1 MGRQPDGLGAIIKR
15 MIALVHDWLN
25 QLGGAEDV
33 LESIVDLYPGR
44 PLYTSLYDRERMPAH
59 WRDWDIRTSFID
71 RLPMAHRKQQLY
83 FPLYPVAFE
92 QFDLRGY
99 DVVLSNKSGFCHGVI
114 TGPETMHVCYCL
126 TPTRYV
132 WRYHQYA
139 EQEALGRMTR
149 AGLVPF
155 LTFLRLWDRLAADR
169 VDHFIA
175 ISDEVRRRI
184 AKVYRR
190 ESTIIYPPVD
200 TARFAPS
207 ARVEDYYLF
216 VGRLVPYRRLDV
228 LIEAF
233 NRMGRP
239 LYIAGSGRDRER
251 LEALAGP
258 TVKFLG
264 FVPDADLPD
273 LLARCRA
280 FVWPG
285 EEDFGISPLQ
295 ANAAG
300 RPVIAYA
307 AGGAK
312 ETVITG
318 SDPATVTG
326 ALFAEQTVGAIIE
339 TVEGFDPL
347 SVRPTV
353 VRRHAEQFDTGV
365 FKQRLRTFVEE
376 KLEAWNYAN
385 SGRSSVAAGDSSSFR
400 R

>member
-1 MGRQPDGLGAIIKR
+1 
-15 MIALVHDWLN
+15 MIALIHDWLN
-25 QLGGAEDV
+25 QRGGAEDV
-33 LESIVDLYPGR
+33 LEALVALYPDA
-44 PLYTSLYDRERMPAH
+44 PLYTALYDRARMPAH
-59 WRDWDIRTSFID
+59 WREWDIRTGFID
-71 RLPMAHRKQQLY
+71 RLPLAQRKPQLY
-83 FPLYPVAFE
+83 FPLYPHNFE

-139 EQEALGRMTR
+139 ERENLGRTTR
-149 AGLVPF
+149 LALAPF
-155 LTFLRLWDRLAADR
+155 LTNLRMWDRLAADR

-200 TARFAPS
+200 VGRFEPS
-207 ARVEDYYLF
+207 SRIDDYYLF

-233 NRMGRP
+233 NKMGRP
-239 LYIAGSGRDRER
+239 LVIAGSGRDRER

-264 FVPDADLPD
+264 FVPDSDLPD

-295 ANAAG
+295 ASAAG

-307 AGGAK
+307 AGGTL
-312 ETVITG
+312 ETVITA
-318 SDPATVTG
+318 PNQPVTG
-326 ALFAEQTVGAIIE
+326 ALFTEQSVAAIIT
-339 TVEGFDPL
+339 TVESFDPL
-347 SVRPTV
+347 SVDPAA
-353 VRRHAEQFDTGV
+353 VRRHAEQFDIAV
-365 FKQRLRTFVEE
+365 FKRRIDDFIARKYEE
-376 KLEAWNYAN
+376 WNSVN
-385 SGRSSVAAGDSSSFR
+385 SGQSSAAAG
-400 R
+400 

>member
-1 MGRQPDGLGAIIKR
+1 MNL
-15 MIALVHDWLN
+15 ALVHDWLN

-33 LESIVDLYPGR
+33 LEALVSLYPGR
-44 PLYTSLYDRERMPAH
+44 PLYTSLYDRGRMPAR
-59 WRDWDIRTSFID
+59 WRDWDIRTSTID
-71 RLPMAHRKQQLY
+71 RLPFAHKKQQLY
-83 FPLYPVAFE
+83 FPLYPAAFE

-139 EQEALGRMTR
+139 ERENLGRLTR
-149 AGLVPF
+149 LGLAPF
-155 LTFLRLWDRLAADR
+155 LTRLRQWDRLAADR

-190 ESTIIYPPVD
+190 EATIIYPPVD
-200 TARFAPS
+200 VGRFAPS
-207 ARVEDYYLF
+207 NRIEDYYLF
-216 VGRLVPYRRLDV
+216 VGRLVPYRRLDL

-233 NRMGRP
+233 NTMRRP
-239 LYIAGSGRDRER
+239 LLIAGSGRDRER

-258 TVKFLG
+258 TVKLLG

-300 RPVIAYA
+300 RPVIAYG
-307 AGGAK
+307 AGGAL
-312 ETVITG
+312 ETIVEG
-318 SDPATVTG
+318 VTG
-326 ALFAEQTVGAIIE
+326 VFFTEQSVAAIIRA
-339 TVEGFDPL
+339 VEAYDPL
-347 SVRPTV
+347 SADPAACRSN
-353 VRRHAEQFDTGV
+353 AEQYDIAL
-365 FKQRLRTFVEE
+365 FKRRIDAFVTR
-376 KLEAWNYAN
+376 KLEEWNSAN
-385 SGRSSVAAGDSSSFR
+385 TGQSSAAAGFSSSFPR
-400 R
+400 

>member
-1 MGRQPDGLGAIIKR
+1 
-15 MIALVHDWLN
+15 MIALIHDWLN

-33 LESIVDLYPGR
+33 LEAFVSLYPSA
-44 PLYTSLYDRERMPAH
+44 PLYTALYDRERMPAH
-59 WRDWDIRTSFID
+59 WREWDIRTGFID
-71 RLPMAHRKQQLY
+71 RLPFARRKQQLY
-83 FPLYPVAFE
+83 FPLYPLAFE

-139 EQEALGRMTR
+139 ERENLGRASR
-149 AGLVPF
+149 LALALF
-155 LTFLRLWDRLAADR
+155 LTNLRMWDRLAADR

-190 ESTIIYPPVD
+190 EATIIYPPVD
-200 TARFAPS
+200 VGRFEPS
-207 ARVEDYYLF
+207 NRVDDYYLF
-216 VGRLVPYRRLDV
+216 VGRLVPYRCLDL

-233 NRMGRP
+233 NKMGRP
-239 LYIAGSGRDRER
+239 LVIAGSGRDRER

-258 TVKFLG
+258 TVRFLG
-264 FVPDADLPD
+264 YVPDADLPD
-273 LLARCRA
+273 LLAHCRA

-307 AGGAK
+307 AGGAR

-318 SDPATVTG
+318 PAAVATG
-326 ALFAEQTVGAIIE
+326 ALFAEQSVAAIIE
-339 TVEGFDPL
+339 AVEQFDPL
-347 SVRPTV
+347 SASPSVMRH
-353 VRRHAEQFDTGV
+353 HAEQFDV
-365 FKQRLRTFVEE
+365 ALFKRRIAEFVAQ
-376 KLEAWNYAN
+376 KYEAWNSVNTGQSSAVA
-385 SGRSSVAAGDSSSFR
+385 GRSS
-400 R
+400 

>member
-1 MGRQPDGLGAIIKR
+1 MNL
-15 MIALVHDWLN
+15 ALIHDWLN

-33 LESIVDLYPGR
+33 LAALVSLYPDA
-44 PLYTSLYDRERMPAH
+44 PLYTSLYDRARMPAH
-59 WRDWDIRTSFID
+59 WREWDIRTSFID
-71 RLPMAHRKQQLY
+71 RLPFAHRKQQLY
-83 FPLYPVAFE
+83 FPLYPFAFE

-139 EQEALGRMTR
+139 EQEDLGRLTR
-149 AGLVPF
+149 AGLAPF
-155 LTFLRLWDRLAADR
+155 LTFLRQYDRLAADR
-169 VDHFIA
+169 VDYFIA

-190 ESTIIYPPVD
+190 EATIIYPPVD
-200 TARFAPS
+200 VGRFAPS
-207 ARVEDYYLF
+207 NRVDDYYLF

-233 NRMGRP
+233 NKLGKP
-239 LYIAGSGRDRER
+239 LKIAGSGRDRER
-251 LEALAGP
+251 LQGLAGP
-258 TVKFLG
+258 TVEFLG

-273 LLARCRA
+273 LLARCRV

-307 AGGAK
+307 AGGAR
-312 ETVITG
+312 ETVVTG
-318 SDPATVTG
+318 PDAASITG
-326 ALFAEQTVGAIIE
+326 ALFAEQSVAAIIE
-339 TVEGFDPL
+339 AVESFDPL
-347 SVRPTV
+347 SVSPAAI
-353 VRRHAEQFDTGV
+353 RRHAEQYDIAV
-365 FKQRLRTFVEE
+365 FKRRIADFVAQKYEE
-376 KLEAWNYAN
+376 WN
-385 SGRSSVAAGDSSSFR
+385 SVTPGQSSAVTGSSR
-400 R
+400 

>member
-1 MGRQPDGLGAIIKR
+1 
-15 MIALVHDWLN
+15 MIALIHDWLN
-25 QLGGAEDV
+25 QYGGAEDV
-33 LESIVDLYPGR
+33 LETLVSLYPDA
-44 PLYTSLYDRERMPAH
+44 PLYTALYDRERMPAH
-59 WRDWDIRTSFID
+59 WRDWDIRTGFID
-71 RLPMAHRKQQLY
+71 RLPLARRKQQLY
-83 FPLYPVAFE
+83 FPLYPFAFE
-92 QFDLRGY
+92 QFALRGY

-139 EQEALGRMTR
+139 ERENLGRATR
-149 AGLVPF
+149 LLLAPS
-155 LTFLRLWDRLAADR
+155 LTFLRQWDRLAADR

-190 ESTIIYPPVD
+190 EATIIYPPVD
-200 TARFAPS
+200 VGRFEPS
-207 ARVEDYYLF
+207 SRVEDYYLF

-233 NRMGRP
+233 NKMGRP
-239 LYIAGSGRDRER
+239 LVIAGSGRDRER

-307 AGGAK
+307 AGGAL
-312 ETVITG
+312 ETVVTG
-318 SDPATVTG
+318 PADAATG
-326 ALFAEQTVGAIIE
+326 ALFAEQSVAAIIE
-339 TVEGFDPL
+339 AVESFDPL
-347 SVRPTV
+347 SVDPAV
-353 VRRHAEQFDTGV
+353 ARRHAEQYDIAV
-365 FKQRLRTFVEE
+365 FKRKIDDFVTQKYEE
-376 KLEAWNYAN
+376 WNSVN
-385 SGRSSVAAGDSSSFR
+385 SGK
-400 R
+400 

>member
-1 MGRQPDGLGAIIKR
+1 ML
-15 MIALVHDWLN
+15 ALIHDWLN

-33 LESIVDLYPGR
+33 LAALVDLYPDA
-44 PLYTSLYDRERMPAH
+44 PLYTSLYDRDRMPAH
-59 WRDWDIRTSFID
+59 WREWDIRTAFID
-71 RLPMAHRKQQLY
+71 RLPFAHRKPQLY
-83 FPLYPVAFE
+83 FPLYPFAFE

-139 EQEALGRMTR
+139 EQEDLGRLTR
-149 AGLVPF
+149 AGLAPF
-155 LTFLRLWDRLAADR
+155 LTFLRQYDRLAADR

-190 ESTIIYPPVD
+190 EATIIYPPVD
-200 TARFAPS
+200 VGRFAPS
-207 ARVEDYYLF
+207 NRVDDYYLF

-233 NRMGRP
+233 NQMGKP
-239 LYIAGSGRDRER
+239 LKIAGSGRDRER

-258 TVKFLG
+258 TVEFLG

-300 RPVIAYA
+300 RPVIAYD
-307 AGGAK
+307 AGGAR
-312 ETVITG
+312 ETVVTG
-318 SDPATVTG
+318 PDAASVTG
-326 ALFAEQTVGAIIE
+326 ALFAEQSVAAIIE
-339 TVEGFDPL
+339 TVESFDPL
-347 SVRPTV
+347 SVSPAAI
-353 VRRHAEQFDTGV
+353 RRHAEQYDIAV
-365 FKQRLRTFVEE
+365 FKRRIADFVAQRYEE
-376 KLEAWNYAN
+376 WNSAAT
-385 SGRSSVAAGDSSSFR
+385 GRSSAATGSSR
-400 R
+400 

>member
-1 MGRQPDGLGAIIKR
+1 V
-15 MIALVHDWLN
+15 IALIHDWLN
-25 QLGGAEDV
+25 QRGGAEDV
-33 LESIVDLYPGR
+33 LEALVALYPDA
-44 PLYTSLYDRERMPAH
+44 PLYTALYDRARMPAH
-59 WRDWDIRTSFID
+59 WREWDIRTGFID
-71 RLPMAHRKQQLY
+71 RLPLAQRKPQLY
-83 FPLYPVAFE
+83 FPLYPHNFE

-139 EQEALGRMTR
+139 ERENLGRATR
-149 AGLVPF
+149 LALAPF
-155 LTFLRLWDRLAADR
+155 LTNLRMWDRLAADR

-200 TARFAPS
+200 VGRFEPS
-207 ARVEDYYLF
+207 SRIDDYYLF

-233 NRMGRP
+233 NKMGRP
-239 LYIAGSGRDRER
+239 LVIAGSGRDRER

-295 ANAAG
+295 ASAAG

-307 AGGAK
+307 AGGTL
-312 ETVITG
+312 ETVITA
-318 SDPATVTG
+318 PNQPVTG
-326 ALFAEQTVGAIIE
+326 ALFTEQSVAAIIT
-339 TVEGFDPL
+339 TVESFDPL
-347 SVRPTV
+347 SVDPAA
-353 VRRHAEQFDTGV
+353 VRRHAEQFDIAV
-365 FKQRLRTFVEE
+365 FKRRIDDFIARKYEE
-376 KLEAWNYAN
+376 WNSVN
-385 SGRSSVAAGDSSSFR
+385 SGQSSAAAG
-400 R
+400 